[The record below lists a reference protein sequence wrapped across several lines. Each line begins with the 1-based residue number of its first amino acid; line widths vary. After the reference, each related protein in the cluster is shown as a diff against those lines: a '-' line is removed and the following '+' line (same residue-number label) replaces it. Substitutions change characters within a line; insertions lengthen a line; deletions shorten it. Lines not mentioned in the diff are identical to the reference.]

1 MQAIAKAD
9 RDIEK
14 AKQQA
19 EAKRWKLVADEMMT
33 IKASWYPI
41 NRRASN

>member
-19 EAKRWKLVADEMMT
+19 EAKKWKLVADEMMT
-33 IKASWYPI
+33 IKVT
-41 NRRASN
+41 